1 MSDWIEEKI
10 TQIET
15 EKFLDYL
22 DLFEFNGFNPP
33 KFWFGKTVK
42 MGDRTGIILGLE
54 WRDGVKILPRGVS
67 QNAGWWY
74 RVCLEG
80 RQSLMG
86 FHEDS
91 LEISSNLTASGRSP
105 PGGDAHH

>member
-1 MSDWIEEKI
+1 MEEKI

-22 DLFEFNGFNPP
+22 DLFEFNAFKPP
-33 KFWFGKTVK
+33 KFWFGQTVK
-42 MGDRTGIILGLE
+42 WGDRTGVILGLE
-54 WRDGVKILPRGVS
+54 WRDGIKILPRGVS

-74 RVCLEG
+74 QICLEG

-91 LEISSNLTASGRSP
+91 LELADLPLSGRSP
-105 PGGDAHH
+105 PTGGDAM